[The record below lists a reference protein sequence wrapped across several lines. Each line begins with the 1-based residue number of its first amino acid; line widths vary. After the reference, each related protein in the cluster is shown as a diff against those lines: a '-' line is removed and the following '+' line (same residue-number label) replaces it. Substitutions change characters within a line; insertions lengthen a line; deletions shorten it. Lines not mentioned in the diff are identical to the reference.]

1 MRFSRAAHYR
11 TPLSALERD
20 GDVIAA
26 LREIVEK
33 FPRAGFWKCF
43 DRLKRQ
49 QRPWNHKR
57 VRRVYRAL
65 HLHLP
70 RRAKRRVPTRLRQP
84 LEAPAGLNEI
94 WALDFMSDALYGGR
108 KFRTLNVID
117 EGNRE
122 ALAIEVATS
131 IPSVRVVRVLDELV
145 ALYGQPQAL
154 RMDNGPELIAEV
166 LADWCRDR
174 AIDPRHI
181 QPGKPNQNAFI
192 ERFNRSYRDGV
203 LDAYVFGSIEEVQSV
218 TEEWLEDYNA
228 ERPHD
233 SLGGVPPRAFMP
245 RFQPAGESSSQLST

>member
-1 MRFSRAAHYR
+1 MLFRSAKTVTPSAKREAVAILVSELGLSISRACRIVRFSRAAHYR

-108 KFRTLNVID
+108 
-117 EGNRE
+117 
-122 ALAIEVATS
+122 
-131 IPSVRVVRVLDELV
+131 
-145 ALYGQPQAL
+145 
-154 RMDNGPELIAEV
+154 
-166 LADWCRDR
+166 
-174 AIDPRHI
+174 
-181 QPGKPNQNAFI
+181 
-192 ERFNRSYRDGV
+192 
-203 LDAYVFGSIEEVQSV
+203 
-218 TEEWLEDYNA
+218 
-228 ERPHD
+228 
-233 SLGGVPPRAFMP
+233 
-245 RFQPAGESSSQLST
+245 